1 MQSLLNDAGHAEII
15 DRLDK
20 LNENSERLWGKMT
33 VGQMCWHC
41 QYPLKLAIK
50 NKENTSKGN
59 WFIKLFFKKSLYNDK
74 PWRKNL
80 PTSPQL
86 KAREPK
92 DFQEE
97 RNKLRALENEFHSL
111 KDREVWHPHP
121 TFGSFTKEEWG
132 QLEYKHLDHHLTQF
146 GV

>member
-1 MQSLLNDAGHAEII
+1 MKSLFNNETHAEII
-15 DRLDK
+15 ARLGNLRED
-20 LNENSERLWGKMT
+20 SERLWGKMT
-33 VGQMCWHC
+33 TGQMCWHC

-86 KAREPK
+86 KASEPK
-92 DFQEE
+92 DFKEE
-97 RNKLRALENEFHSL
+97 RDKLKSLVNDFHAL
-111 KDREVWHPHP
+111 KGRELWHPHP
-121 TFGSFTKEEWG
+121 IFGTFTKEQWG
-132 QLEYKHLDHHLTQF
+132 QLSYKHLDHHLTQF

>member
-1 MQSLLNDAGHAEII
+1 VQSLLNDDTYAEII

-20 LNENSERLWGKMT
+20 LSENSKRLWGKMT

-41 QYPLKLAIK
+41 QYPLKLAIT
-50 NKENTSKGN
+50 NKENTSRGN

-74 PWRKNL
+74 PWRRNL

-86 KAREPK
+86 RAREPK
-92 DFQEE
+92 NFKEE
-97 RNKLRALENEFHSL
+97 RDKLKSLVNEFHSL
-111 KDREVWHPHP
+111 QGREVWYPHP
-121 TFGSFTKEEWG
+121 TFGTFTKDQWG
-132 QLEYKHLDHHLTQF
+132 QLQYKHLNHHLTQF

>member
-97 RNKLRALENEFHSL
+97 RNKLRALVNEFHSL

>member
-1 MQSLLNDAGHAEII
+1 MKSLFNDETHSEII
-15 DRLDK
+15 TRLDN
-20 LNENSERLWGKMT
+20 LNKDSERLWGKMT

-41 QYPLKLAIK
+41 QYPLKLAIN

-74 PWRKNL
+74 PWLKNL
-80 PTSPQL
+80 PTSPKL
-86 KAREPK
+86 KATEPK
-92 DFQEE
+92 DFNEE
-97 RNKLRALENEFHSL
+97 REKLKSL
-111 KDREVWHPHP
+111 VNDFNTLKEQKLWYPHP
-121 TFGSFTKEEWG
+121 FFGTFTKEQWG